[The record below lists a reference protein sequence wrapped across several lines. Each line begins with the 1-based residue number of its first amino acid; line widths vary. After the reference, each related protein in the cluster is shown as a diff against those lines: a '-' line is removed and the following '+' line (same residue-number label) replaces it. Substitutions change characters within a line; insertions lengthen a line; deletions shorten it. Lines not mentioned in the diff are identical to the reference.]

1 MKAVITLE
9 NEKEINRFMAG
20 KNTQPQSVEDT
31 EDEERTF
38 TKEQSDRYE
47 IASDLATVCEYLED
61 SEIIKIRLIVSK
73 CKARK
78 DRVENE

>member
-9 NEKEINRFMAG
+9 NEKEINRFMVG

-73 CKARK
+73 CKTRK
-78 DRVENE
+78 DRAENE

>member
-9 NEKEINRFMAG
+9 NEKEIGRFMAG

-78 DRVENE
+78 DRAENE

>member
-78 DRVENE
+78 DRAENK

>member
-78 DRVENE
+78 DRAENE

>member
-9 NEKEINRFMAG
+9 NEKEINRFLAG

-78 DRVENE
+78 DRAENE

>member
-61 SEIIKIRLIVSK
+61 SEIIKIQLIVSK

-78 DRVENE
+78 DRAENE

>member
-9 NEKEINRFMAG
+9 NEKEINRFMVG

-78 DRVENE
+78 DRAENE

>member
-9 NEKEINRFMAG
+9 NEKEINRFIAG

-38 TKEQSDRYE
+38 TKEQSNRYE

-78 DRVENE
+78 DRAENE

>member
-78 DRVENE
+78 ERTENE

>member
-9 NEKEINRFMAG
+9 NEKEINRFMTG

-78 DRVENE
+78 DRAENE

>member
-9 NEKEINRFMAG
+9 NEKEINRFMTG

-61 SEIIKIRLIVSK
+61 SEIIKIQLIVSK

-78 DRVENE
+78 DRAENE

>member
-9 NEKEINRFMAG
+9 NEHEVNRFMAG
-20 KNTQPQSVEDT
+20 NITQPQSVEDT
-31 EDEERTF
+31 PDEERKF
-38 TKEQSDRYE
+38 TQEQSDRYE

-78 DRVENE
+78 DRAENE

>member
-9 NEKEINRFMAG
+9 NEKEINRFMAE

>member
-1 MKAVITLE
+1 MKAVITFE
-9 NEKEINRFMAG
+9 NETEFNKFMAG
-20 KNTQPQSVEDT
+20 RNTQPKNVEDI

-61 SEIIKIRLIVSK
+61 SEIIKIRLIISK

-78 DRVENE
+78 ERTENE

>member
-1 MKAVITLE
+1 MKAVITFE
-9 NEKEINRFMAG
+9 NETEFNKFMAG
-20 KNTQPQSVEDT
+20 RNTQPKNVEEI

-61 SEIIKIRLIVSK
+61 SEIIKIRLIISK

-78 DRVENE
+78 ERTENE

>member
-61 SEIIKIRLIVSK
+61 SEIIKMRLIVSK

-78 DRVENE
+78 DRAENE

>member
-31 EDEERTF
+31 EDEESTF

-78 DRVENE
+78 DRAENE

>member
-9 NEKEINRFMAG
+9 NEHEIKRFMAG
-20 KNTQPQSVEDT
+20 NITQPQSVEDT
-31 EDEERTF
+31 PDEEREF
-38 TKEQSDRYE
+38 TQEQSDRYE

-78 DRVENE
+78 DRAENE

>member
-9 NEKEINRFMAG
+9 NEKEINRFVTG

-61 SEIIKIRLIVSK
+61 SEIIKIRLIVLK

-78 DRVENE
+78 DRAENE

>member
-9 NEKEINRFMAG
+9 DEKEINRFMAG

-78 DRVENE
+78 DRAENE

>member
-9 NEKEINRFMAG
+9 NEKEIGRFMAG
-20 KNTQPQSVEDT
+20 KNTRPQSVEDT

-78 DRVENE
+78 DRAENE

>member
-1 MKAVITLE
+1 MKAVITFE
-9 NEKEINRFMAG
+9 NVTEFNKFMAG
-20 KNTQPQSVEDT
+20 QNTQPKNVEDI

-61 SEIIKIRLIVSK
+61 SEIIKIQLIISK

-78 DRVENE
+78 ERTENE